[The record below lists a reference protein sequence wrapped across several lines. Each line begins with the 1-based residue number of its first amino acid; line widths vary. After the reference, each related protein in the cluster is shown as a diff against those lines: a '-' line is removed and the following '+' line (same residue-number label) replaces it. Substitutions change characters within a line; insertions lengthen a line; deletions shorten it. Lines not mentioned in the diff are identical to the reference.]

1 MSSPLSRR
9 RSGQR
14 QVLLLLD
21 WQKLSANHTV
31 SRCAHHWVTD
41 QSIAQSLEHFHFDDP
56 SIPHHRETHRAD
68 RIASILLMMEAG
80 IVFPPLQIFVNPNGH
95 VHIRDGHH
103 RLRAFQYL
111 GKTAVIKVAARGN
124 VAAIQHAV
132 VSD

>member
-68 RIASILLMMEAG
+68 RFDLADDGSRYSVSASANICESEWSRAYQGWTSQAPG
-80 IVFPPLQIFVNPNGH
+80 ISVP
-95 VHIRDGHH
+95 R
-103 RLRAFQYL
+103 
-111 GKTAVIKVAARGN
+111 
-124 VAAIQHAV
+124 
-132 VSD
+132 